1 MKQVLQDARTGE
13 IEVVNV
19 PAPKVQAGCVL
30 VRVACSLVSAG
41 TERASA
47 DFARKNLFQKAKARP
62 DLVREVLG
70 KLRRDGVIS
79 TMAAV
84 RTRLDTPSAL
94 GYSSAGEVVAV
105 GEGIADINVG
115 YRVACAGVGHAIHG
129 EFACVPRLLVARIPD
144 PTVSA
149 EDAAFTTMG
158 AIALHGVRSA
168 NVKLGDAVAVIGL
181 GLLGQLTVQILKAAG
196 CRVIGTDLVDGR
208 VELARACGADAAS
221 SSSSEFH
228 DLCLRHSAGRGVDA
242 VLITAQTSSSDLV
255 NFAAELARDRGVIV
269 AVGAVG
275 MDIQRKLFYEKELD
289 FRVSRSYG
297 PGRYDS
303 AYEQKGIDYPVG
315 YVRWTETRNMEAF
328 LQLLA
333 ERKIR
338 TEPLVTHH
346 FPIEQADRAYE
357 VITGKTGE
365 ASLGV
370 IITYEENAEQNALE
384 VILRS
389 LPASTAAQVTVGLLG
404 AGDFAV
410 STLIPAMKRVKGVAL
425 VGVCAADGAHSHH
438 AAAKFG
444 FHYCVTDQNPIL
456 ADPNI
461 NTAVIATRH
470 HLHAAQV
477 LAALHAGKHVFC
489 EKPLC
494 LNEEE
499 LFAIVRTYHGL
510 AVGRPLIMVGFNR
523 RFAPL
528 ATRMKS
534 FLRQIQEPLA
544 LHYRVN
550 AGFVP
555 ATHWIHDPTQGG
567 GRILGEV
574 CHFVDFLSFLVGASP
589 ATVEARGLTN
599 PGKYSDDNVI
609 ISLQFYD
616 GSQGTITY
624 VANGDRSYS
633 KERIEVFGGGA
644 VAALEDFR
652 RLELVHRGRKE
663 VARSFIRQDKG
674 HIGEWNLFAKSIMS
688 GEDAPIPF
696 DEIVA
701 STLSTLRIAESR
713 SFGGV
718 VDVNAAEFIASASA
732 S

>member
-19 PAPKVQAGCVL
+19 PAPEVQAGCAL

-47 DFARKNLFQKAKARP
+47 DFARKNLLQKAKARP

-70 KLRRDGVIS
+70 KLRRDGVMS
-79 TMAAV
+79 TTAAV
-84 RTRLDTPSAL
+84 RSRLDKPTAL

-105 GEGIADINVG
+105 GEGVTDINVG
-115 YRVACAGVGHAIHG
+115 DRVACAGVGHAIHG

-149 EDAAFTTMG
+149 EEAAFTTMG

-168 NVKLGDAVAVIGL
+168 NVKLGDVVAVTGL

-208 VELARACGADAAS
+208 VELARASGADAAS

-255 NFAAELARDRGVIV
+255 NFAAKLARDRGVIV

-275 MDIQRKLFYEKELD
+275 MDIQRKLFYEKELE

-328 LQLLA
+328 LELLA

-338 TEPLVTHH
+338 TEPLVTHR
-346 FPIEQADRAYE
+346 FPIEQAERAYE
-357 VITGKTGE
+357 VITDKTGE

-370 IITYEENAEQNALE
+370 IITCPENAEQNAIE
-384 VILRS
+384 VMLHS
-389 LPASTAAQVTVGLLG
+389 FPTTPAAQVSVGLLG

-410 STLIPAMKRVKGVAL
+410 STLIPAMKQVQGIGL
-425 VGVCAADGAHSHH
+425 VGVCAANGAHSRH

-444 FHYCVTDQNPIL
+444 FQYCATDQHRIFT
-456 ADPNI
+456 DPNI

-470 HLHAAQV
+470 YLHAVQV
-477 LAALHAGKHVFC
+477 LAALDAGKHVFC

-494 LNEEE
+494 LTEEE
-499 LFAIVRTYHGL
+499 LFVIVRTYQRL
-510 AVGRPLIMVGFNR
+510 MAGRPLIMVGFNR

-528 ATRMKS
+528 ATRMKM

-544 LHYRVN
+544 LHCRVN
-550 AGFVP
+550 AGFIP
-555 ATHWIHDPTQGG
+555 ATHWVNDPAQGG

-609 ISLQFYD
+609 ISLQFPD

-624 VANGDRSYS
+624 VANGDKSYS

-652 RLELVHRGRKE
+652 KLELVHRGRKQ
-663 VARSFIRQDKG
+663 VVRSFIRQDKG
-674 HIGEWNLFAKSIMS
+674 HIGEWKLFAKSIMS
-688 GEDAPIPF
+688 GEGAPIPF
-696 DEIVA
+696 NEIVA